1 MRPAHR
7 LATASLAV
15 LSLALAASSAVAA
28 TQALPIIP
36 VPAELSRGSGVLVV
50 RSGAVVSVPAGDAGA
65 LWAARLLAAQVKQ
78 TRGLDL
84 VVREGGAGQIV
95 LARDPSVTAAEGYGL
110 TVTPKGARI
119 AAKDDAGLLYGAM
132 TLAQLLS
139 PDAAFGQPVKV
150 PALTVRDQPRFAWRG
165 IMVDVARHFQPAES
179 LKPLIDAMAAH
190 KMNVLHLHLSDDQ
203 GWRVEIKRYPK
214 LTEIGAWRT
223 PPTAGEA
230 PSVQPYGGFYT
241 QDQIRD
247 LVAYAR
253 ERSVTIVPEID
264 LPGHAQAAVAAYP
277 EIGVFGDRPS
287 VAVDWG
293 VNPYL
298 FDVDQP
304 SLTFIEGVLDE
315 LMSLFPSTYIHVGGD
330 EAIKDQWQR
339 SPAVQARMRELGLK
353 NEHEMQSWFIEHLG
367 KYLAAHG
374 RRLIGWDE
382 ILEGGLPASASV
394 MSWRGEQGAIDAANQ
409 GHDVVLSPAP
419 ILYLDSLQSDRA
431 DEPPGRLS
439 IMTLK
444 DVYGYEPMPKGIAPD
459 KVGHVLGA
467 QANAWSEYLV
477 TPAQIRHAIFPRL
490 DAVSEITWS
499 PKDKR
504 DWTGFLDRLDIQ
516 RLRYARQGIN
526 AADSAFAVGF
536 ALDGGRGSA
545 LRSGKASVVLS
556 TQTGFGQIRYTLDGK
571 APTTRSPLYAKP
583 LAVAVGTTIRAAA
596 FTADGRATAAPRAF
610 DLGRTALLTRSNSD
624 LTACPKGALGL
635 RVPLT
640 SEAQADA
647 PAFNVNLFDTCALYP
662 AAPLDLAGGFEVK
675 VARVP
680 RHYGLAGD
688 TDKVRWHYNATRFGE
703 LIVRAGGCEGR
714 VVATFP
720 LPDPAT
726 ASNRLT
732 FKGELPEEAGD
743 SDLCLLFTAPLSG
756 PFYAVEAL
764 ALTPRV
770 SN

>member
-7 LATASLAV
+7 LATASLAA
-15 LSLALAASSAVAA
+15 LSLALAAGAA
-28 TQALPIIP
+28 LAAAPAPIIP
-36 VPAELSRGSGVLVV
+36 VPAELIPGHGALVV
-50 RSGAVVSVPAGDAGA
+50 RSGTMVSVPAGDAAA
-65 LWAARLLAAQVKQ
+65 LSAARLLAGQVKQ

-84 VVREGGAGQIV
+84 VAQEGGAGAIV
-95 LARDPSVTAAEGYGL
+95 LVRDPTVSAAEGYVL
-110 TVTPKGARI
+110 TVTPKGARV

-165 IMVDVARHFQPAES
+165 IMVDVARHFQPADS

-230 PSVQPYGGFYT
+230 PSDQPYGGFYT

-277 EIGVFGDRPS
+277 EIGVFGDRPP

-293 VNPYL
+293 INPYL

-315 LMSLFPSTYIHVGGD
+315 LMDLFPSTYIHVGGD
-330 EAIKDQWQR
+330 EAIKDQWQS

-367 KYLAAHG
+367 QYLAAHG

-394 MSWRGEQGAIDAANQ
+394 MSWRGEQGAIDAANA

-419 ILYLDSLQSDRA
+419 TLYLDSLQSDRA

-439 IMTLK
+439 IVTLK
-444 DVYGYEPMPKGIAPD
+444 DVYAYEPMPKGIASD
-459 KVGHVLGA
+459 KAGHVLGA
-467 QANAWSEYLV
+467 QANAWTEYLV
-477 TPAQIRHAIFPRL
+477 TPAQVRHAIFPRL

-499 PKDKR
+499 PKNRR
-504 DWTGFLDRLDIQ
+504 DWTGFLDRLDVQ

-526 AADSAFAVGF
+526 AADGAFAVNF
-536 ALDGGRGSA
+536 ALDGGRGAA
-545 LRSGKASVVLS
+545 LRSGQATLALS
-556 TQTGFGQIRYTLDGK
+556 TQSGFGQIRYTLDGK
-571 APTTRSPLYAKP
+571 TPTARSPLYAKP
-583 LAVAVGTTIRAAA
+583 LKVPVGTTVRAAA
-596 FTADGRATAAPRAF
+596 FAADGRPTAEPRAF
-610 DLGRTALLTRSNSD
+610 DAGRIALLTRSNTE

-647 PAFNVNLFDTCALYP
+647 PAFNVNLFDTCAMYP

-703 LIVRAGGCEGR
+703 LVVRAGGCEGS

-726 ASNRLT
+726 AGNRLK
-732 FKGELPEEAGD
+732 FQGALPPGPGD

-756 PFYAVEAL
+756 PFYTVEAL
-764 ALTPRV
+764 ALTPRS

>member
-15 LSLALAASSAVAA
+15 LSLTLAAGSALAA

-36 VPAELSRGSGVLVV
+36 MPAELSRGSGVLVV
-50 RSGAVVSVPAGDAGA
+50 RPGAMVSVPAGDAGA
-65 LWAARLLAAQVKQ
+65 LSAARLLASQVKQ

-95 LARDPSVTAAEGYGL
+95 LARDPSVFAAEGYGL
-110 TVTPKGARI
+110 TVTSKGARI

-139 PDAAFGQPVKV
+139 PDAAFGQSVKV

-230 PSVQPYGGFYT
+230 PSTQPYGGFYT
-241 QDQIRD
+241 QDQVRD

-277 EIGVFGDRPS
+277 EIGVFGDRPP
-287 VAVDWG
+287 VGVDWG

-459 KVGHVLGA
+459 KAGHVLGA

-499 PKDKR
+499 PKDRR

-516 RLRYARQGIN
+516 RLRYARQGIG
-526 AADSAFAVGF
+526 AADSAFAINF
-536 ALDGGRGSA
+536 ALDGGRGAA
-545 LRSGKASVVLS
+545 LRSG
-556 TQTGFGQIRYTLDGK
+556 
-571 APTTRSPLYAKP
+571 
-583 LAVAVGTTIRAAA
+583 
-596 FTADGRATAAPRAF
+596 
-610 DLGRTALLTRSNSD
+610 
-624 LTACPKGALGL
+624 
-635 RVPLT
+635 
-640 SEAQADA
+640 
-647 PAFNVNLFDTCALYP
+647 
-662 AAPLDLAGGFEVK
+662 
-675 VARVP
+675 
-680 RHYGLAGD
+680 
-688 TDKVRWHYNATRFGE
+688 
-703 LIVRAGGCEGR
+703 
-714 VVATFP
+714 
-720 LPDPAT
+720 
-726 ASNRLT
+726 
-732 FKGELPEEAGD
+732 
-743 SDLCLLFTAPLSG
+743 
-756 PFYAVEAL
+756 
-764 ALTPRV
+764 
-770 SN
+770 

>member
-1 MRPAHR
+1 MRPCRR
-7 LATASLAV
+7 LLSASLAV
-15 LSLALAASSAVAA
+15 LALSLSAASASAAA
-28 TQALPIIP
+28 PAPIIP
-36 VPAELSRGSGVLVV
+36 VPAELIPGQGALLV
-50 RSGAVVSVPAGDAGA
+50 RSGAVISAPAGDAAA
-65 LWAARLLAAQVKQ
+65 LSAARLLAGQVKQ

-84 VVREGGAGQIV
+84 VAREGGAGAIV
-95 LARDPSVTAAEGYGL
+95 LVRDPSVTAAEGYVL

-132 TLAQLLS
+132 TMAQLLS
-139 PDAAFGQPVKV
+139 PDAAFGKPVKV

-165 IMVDVARHFQPAES
+165 IMVDVARHFQPVEAIK
-179 LKPLIDAMAAH
+179 LIIDAMAAH
-190 KMNVLHLHLSDDQ
+190 KMNTLHMHLSDDQ
-203 GWRVEIKRYPK
+203 GWRLEIKRYPK

-223 PPTAGEA
+223 PPTAGET
-230 PSVQPYGGFYT
+230 PSATPYGGFYT

-247 LVAYAR
+247 LVAYAKA
-253 ERSVTIVPEID
+253 RSVTIVPEID
-264 LPGHAQAAVAAYP
+264 MPGHAQAAVASYP
-277 EIGVFGDRPS
+277 EIGVFGDRPP

-293 VNPYL
+293 INPYL

-315 LMSLFPSTYIHVGGD
+315 VMDLFPSTYIHVGGD
-330 EAIKDQWQR
+330 EAIKDQWQS
-339 SPAVQARMRELGLK
+339 SPTVQARMKELGLK
-353 NEHEMQSWFIEHLG
+353 DEHEMQSWFIEHLG

-394 MSWRGEQGAIDAANQ
+394 MSWRGEKGAIDAANQ

-444 DVYGYEPMPKGIAPD
+444 DVYGYEPMPKGIAED
-459 KVGHVLGA
+459 KAHHVLGA

-477 TPAQIRHAIFPRL
+477 TPAQVRHAIFPRL
-490 DAVSEITWS
+490 DAVAEMTWS

-504 DWTGFLDRLDIQ
+504 EWQGFLDRLDIQ

-526 AADSAFAVGF
+526 AADSAFAVNF
-536 ALDGGRGSA
+536 KLDEGRGAA
-545 LRSGKASVVLS
+545 LRTGKATVSLS

-571 APTTRSPLYAKP
+571 APTARSPLYAKP
-583 LAVAVGTTIRAAA
+583 LLVPVGGAVRAAS
-596 FTADGRATAAPRAF
+596 FTADGRATATPRAF
-610 DLGRTALLTRSNSD
+610 DLSQAALLTRGNND

-640 SEAQADA
+640 SEAEANA
-647 PAFNVNLFDTCALYP
+647 PAFNVNLFDTCQMYP
-662 AAPLDLAGGFEVK
+662 AAPLDLAGGFQVK
-675 VARVP
+675 VARLP

-688 TDKVRWHYNATRFGE
+688 TNKVRWHYNATRFGE
-703 LIVRAGGCEGR
+703 LIVRAGGCTG
-714 VVATFP
+714 VVAATFP

-732 FKGELPEEAGD
+732 FQGGLPAGTGD
-743 SDLCLLFTAPLSG
+743 SDLCLQFTAPLSG
-756 PFYAVEAL
+756 PFYAVETMT
-764 ALTPRV
+764 LTPRTAP
-770 SN
+770 

>member
-7 LATASLAV
+7 FATASLAA
-15 LSLALAASSAVAA
+15 LSLALAAGSALAA
-28 TQALPIIP
+28 SPAPIIP
-36 VPAELSRGSGVLVV
+36 VPAELTPGRGALVV
-50 RSGAVVSVPAGDAGA
+50 RSGAVISVPAGDPAA
-65 LWAARLLAAQVKQ
+65 LSAARLLAGQVKQ
-78 TRGLDL
+78 TRDLDL
-84 VVREGGAGQIV
+84 VAQEGGAGAIV
-95 LARDPSVTAAEGYGL
+95 LVRDPSVAAAEGYVL

-139 PDAAFGQPVKV
+139 PDAAFGRPVKV
-150 PALTVRDQPRFAWRG
+150 PALTVHDQPRFAWRG
-165 IMVDVARHFQPAES
+165 IMVDVARHFQPADS

-190 KMNVLHLHLSDDQ
+190 KMNVLHLHLTDDQ
-203 GWRVEIKRYPK
+203 GWRLEIKRYPK
-214 LTEIGAWRT
+214 LTQIGAWRT

-230 PSVQPYGGFYT
+230 PSTEPYGGFYT

-277 EIGVFGDRPS
+277 EIGVFGDRPP

-298 FDVDQP
+298 FNVDQP

-315 LMSLFPSTYIHVGGD
+315 VMDLFPSTYIHVGGD
-330 EAIKDQWQR
+330 EAIKDQWQS

-367 KYLAAHG
+367 QYMAAHG

-394 MSWRGEQGAIDAANQ
+394 MSWRGEQGAIDAANA

-419 ILYLDSLQSDRA
+419 TLYLDSLQSDRA

-444 DVYGYEPMPKGIAPD
+444 DVYAYEPMPKGIAPD
-459 KVGHVLGA
+459 KAAHVLGA
-467 QANAWSEYLV
+467 QGNAWTEYLV
-477 TPAQIRHAIFPRL
+477 TPAQVRHAIFPRL

-499 PKDKR
+499 PKNRR

-526 AADSAFAVGF
+526 AADGAFAVNF
-536 ALDGGRGSA
+536 ALDGGRGA
-545 LRSGKASVVLS
+545 TLRSGQAILALS
-556 TQTGFGQIRYTLDGK
+556 TQSGFGQIRYTVDGK
-571 APTTRSPLYAKP
+571 TPTARSPLYATP
-583 LAVAVGTTIRAAA
+583 LKVPVGVTVRAAA
-596 FTADGRATAAPRAF
+596 FTADGRPTATPRAF
-610 DLGRTALLTRSNSD
+610 DLGRVALLTRNNTE

-647 PAFNVNLFDTCALYP
+647 PAFNVNLFDTCAMYP

-680 RHYGLAGD
+680 RHYGLAAD

-703 LIVRAGGCEGR
+703 LVVRAGGCEGT

-726 ASNRLT
+726 ADNRLK
-732 FKGELPEEAGD
+732 FQGPLPQGAGD

-764 ALTPRV
+764 ALRPRS

>member
-7 LATASLAV
+7 FATASFAA
-15 LSLALAASSAVAA
+15 LSLALAAGTALAA
-28 TQALPIIP
+28 PSPAPIIP
-36 VPAELSRGSGVLVV
+36 VPAELTPGRGALAV
-50 RSGAVVSVPAGDAGA
+50 RSGAVISVPAGDAAA
-65 LWAARLLAAQVKQ
+65 LSAARLLAGQVKQ

-84 VVREGGAGQIV
+84 VAQEGGAGIIV
-95 LARDPSVTAAEGYGL
+95 LIRDPSVSAAEGYVL

-139 PDAAFGQPVKV
+139 PDAAFGRPVKV

-230 PSVQPYGGFYT
+230 PSAQPYGGFYT

-277 EIGVFGDRPS
+277 EIGVFGDRPPVS
-287 VAVDWG
+287 VDWG

-315 LMSLFPSTYIHVGGD
+315 LMDLFPSTYIHVGGD
-330 EAIKDQWQR
+330 EAIKDQWQS

-367 KYLAAHG
+367 QYLASHG
-374 RRLIGWDE
+374 RRLIDWDE
-382 ILEGGLPASASV
+382 ILEGGLPTSASV
-394 MSWRGEQGAIDAANQ
+394 MSWRGEQGAIDAANA

-419 ILYLDSLQSDRA
+419 TLYLDSLQSNRA

-439 IMTLK
+439 IVTLK
-444 DVYGYEPMPKGIAPD
+444 DVYAYEPMPKGIAPD
-459 KVGHVLGA
+459 KAGHVLGA
-467 QANAWSEYLV
+467 QANAWTEYLV
-477 TPAQIRHAIFPRL
+477 TPSQVRHAIFPRL

-499 PKDKR
+499 PKDRR
-504 DWTGFLDRLDIQ
+504 DWSGFLNRLDIQ

-526 AADSAFAVGF
+526 AADGAFAINF
-536 ALDGGRGSA
+536 ALDGGRGAA
-545 LRSGKASVVLS
+545 LRSGQATLALS

-571 APTTRSPLYAKP
+571 TPTGRSALYGKP
-583 LAVAVGTTIRAAA
+583 LKVPVGTTVRAAA
-596 FTADGRATAAPRAF
+596 VAADGRPTAEPQSF
-610 DLGRTALLTRSNSD
+610 DLGRNALLTRSNTE

-647 PAFNVNLFDTCALYP
+647 PAFNVNLFDTCAMYP

-680 RHYGLAGD
+680 RHYGLAAD

-703 LIVRAGGCEGR
+703 LVVRAGGCEGT

-726 ASNRLT
+726 ADNRLK
-732 FKGELPEEAGD
+732 FQGALPSGTGD

-764 ALTPRV
+764 ALTPRS

>member
-1 MRPAHR
+1 MPRPARR
-7 LATASLAV
+7 LAAASLAA
-15 LSLALAASSAVAA
+15 LSLALVAGTALAAGPA
-28 TQALPIIP
+28 PIIP
-36 VPAELSRGSGVLVV
+36 VPAELTPGKGALVV
-50 RSGAVVSVPAGDAGA
+50 RSGAVVSTPVGDAAA
-65 LWAARLLAAQVKQ
+65 LSAARLLAAQVKQ

-84 VVREGGAGQIV
+84 TAGEGGAGLIV
-95 LARDPSVTAAEGYGL
+95 LVRDPSVTAAEGYVL

-139 PDAAFGQPVKV
+139 PDAAFGQPVRV
-150 PALTVRDQPRFAWRG
+150 PALVIHDQPRFAWRG

-190 KMNVLHLHLSDDQ
+190 KMNVLHLHLTDDQ
-203 GWRVEIKRYPK
+203 GWRLEIKRYPK

-230 PSVQPYGGFYT
+230 SPGARYGGFYT

-264 LPGHAQAAVAAYP
+264 MPGHAQAAVAAYP
-277 EIGVFGDRPS
+277 EIGVFGDRPPVS
-287 VAVDWG
+287 VDWG

-315 LMSLFPSTYIHVGGD
+315 VMALFPSTYIHVGGD

-339 SPAVQARMRELGLK
+339 SPAIQAKMAALGLK
-353 NEHEMQSWFIEHLG
+353 SEHEMQSWFIDHLG
-367 KYLAAHG
+367 TYLAAHG

-419 ILYLDSLQSDRA
+419 TLYLDSLQSDRA
-431 DEPPGRLS
+431 DEPPGRMS

-444 DVYGYEPMPKGIAPD
+444 DVYSYEPMPKGIAAD
-459 KVGHVLGA
+459 KAGHLLGA
-467 QANAWSEYLV
+467 QANAWTEYLV
-477 TPAQIRHAIFPRL
+477 TPAQVRHAIFPRL

-499 PKDKR
+499 PRDKR
-504 DWTGFLDRLDIQ
+504 DWSGFLVRLDPQ
-516 RLRYARQGIN
+516 RLRYARQGIE
-526 AADSAFAVGF
+526 AADGAFAVNF
-536 ALDGGRGSA
+536 AVDGGRGAA
-545 LRSGKASVVLS
+545 LRAGQATLALS
-556 TQTGFGQIRYTLDGK
+556 TQAGFGQIRYTLDGK
-571 APTTRSPLYAKP
+571 APTARSPLYAQP
-583 LAVAVGTTIRAAA
+583 LKVPVGTTVRAAA
-596 FTADGRATAAPRAF
+596 FTADGRPTATPRAF
-610 DLGRTALLTRSNSD
+610 DAGRAALLTRGNSE
-624 LTACPKGALGL
+624 LTACPQGELGL
-635 RVPLT
+635 RAPLT
-640 SEAQADA
+640 SEATANA
-647 PAFNVNLFDTCALYP
+647 PAFNVNLFDACAIYP

-675 VARVP
+675 VARLP

-703 LIVRAGGCEGR
+703 LIVRTGSCEGP
-714 VVATFP
+714 VAATFA

-726 ASNRLT
+726 ADNRLK
-732 FKGELPEEAGD
+732 FQASLPPGTGD
-743 SDLCLLFTAPLSG
+743 ADLCLLFTAPLSG
-756 PFYAVEAL
+756 PFYTVEAL
-764 ALTPRV
+764 ALTPRDPT
-770 SN
+770 

>member
-1 MRPAHR
+1 MRPRRR
-7 LATASLAV
+7 LLSASLAV
-15 LSLALAASSAVAA
+15 LALSLSAASAHAA
-28 TQALPIIP
+28 APAPIIP
-36 VPAELSRGSGVLVV
+36 VPAELIPGQGALLV
-50 RSGAVVSVPAGDAGA
+50 RSGAVISTPAGDAAA
-65 LWAARLLAAQVKQ
+65 LSAARLLAGQVKQ

-84 VVREGGAGQIV
+84 LAREGGAGAIV
-95 LARDPSVTAAEGYGL
+95 LVRDPSVTAAEGYVL
-110 TVTPKGARI
+110 SVTAKGARI

-132 TLAQLLS
+132 TMAQLLS
-139 PDAAFGQPVKV
+139 PDAAFGKPVKV

-165 IMVDVARHFQPAES
+165 IMVDVARHFQPVDAIK
-179 LKPLIDAMAAH
+179 LIIDAMAAH
-190 KMNVLHLHLSDDQ
+190 KMNTLHMHLSDDQ
-203 GWRVEIKRYPK
+203 GWRLEIKRYPK

-230 PSVQPYGGFYT
+230 PSTTPYGGFYT
-241 QDQIRD
+241 QDQIRE
-247 LVAYAR
+247 LVAYAK
-253 ERSVTIVPEID
+253 ERAVTIVPEID
-264 LPGHAQAAVAAYP
+264 MPGHAQAAVASYP
-277 EIGVFGDRPS
+277 EIGVFGDRPP

-293 VNPYL
+293 INPYL
-298 FDVDQP
+298 FDIDQP

-315 LMSLFPSTYIHVGGD
+315 VMALFPSTYIHVGGD

-339 SPAVQARMRELGLK
+339 SPAVQARMKELGLK

-367 KYLAAHG
+367 QYLAAHG

-419 ILYLDSLQSDRA
+419 TLYLDSLQSNRA

-444 DVYGYEPMPKGIAPD
+444 DVYAYEPMPKGIAPD
-459 KVGHVLGA
+459 KASHVLGA
-467 QANAWSEYLV
+467 QGNAWSEYLV
-477 TPAQIRHAIFPRL
+477 TPAQVRHAIFPRL
-490 DAVSEITWS
+490 DAIAEMTWS
-499 PKDKR
+499 PKDRR
-504 DWTGFLDRLDIQ
+504 DWKDFLGRLDIQ

-526 AADSAFAVGF
+526 AADSAFAVNF
-536 ALDGGRGSA
+536 KLDDGRGAA
-545 LRSGKASVVLS
+545 LRTGKAKVSLS
-556 TQTGFGQIRYTLDGK
+556 TQTDFGQIRYTLDGK
-571 APTTRSPLYAKP
+571 APTPRSPLYAKP
-583 LAVAVGTTIRAAA
+583 LSVPVGGSVRAAA
-596 FTADGRATAAPRAF
+596 FTADGRATATARTI
-610 DLGRTALLTRSNSD
+610 DLSQMALLSRGNTD

-640 SEAQADA
+640 SEAEADA
-647 PAFNVNLFDTCALYP
+647 PAFNVNLFDTCQMYP

-675 VARVP
+675 VARLP

-688 TDKVRWHYNATRFGE
+688 TIKVRWHYNATRFGE
-703 LIVRAGGCEGR
+703 LVVRAGGCDGS

-732 FKGELPEEAGD
+732 FKGDLPAGSGD

-756 PFYAVEAL
+756 PFYSVEAM
-764 ALTPRV
+764 ALTPRTAH
-770 SN
+770 

>member
-1 MRPAHR
+1 MPRPARR
-7 LATASLAV
+7 LAAASLAA
-15 LSLALAASSAVAA
+15 LSLALISGTALAAGPAP
-28 TQALPIIP
+28 LIP
-36 VPAELSRGSGVLVV
+36 VPAELTPGKGTLVV
-50 RSGAVVSVPAGDAGA
+50 RSGVAISTPAGDAAA
-65 LWAARLLAAQVKQ
+65 LSAAKLLAAQVKQ

-84 VVREGGAGQIV
+84 MAGEGGAGLIV
-95 LARDPSVTAAEGYGL
+95 LVRDPSVTAAEGYVL
-110 TVTPKGARI
+110 TVTSKGARI

-150 PALTVRDQPRFAWRG
+150 PALVIRDQPRFGWRG

-190 KMNVLHLHLSDDQ
+190 KMNVLHLHLTDDQ
-203 GWRVEIKRYPK
+203 GWRLEIKRYPK

-223 PPTAGEA
+223 PPTAGETA
-230 PSVQPYGGFYT
+230 SAQPYGGFYT

-253 ERSVTIVPEID
+253 ERSITIVPEID
-264 LPGHAQAAVAAYP
+264 MPGHAQAAVAAYP
-277 EIGVFGDRPS
+277 EIGVFGDRPP

-298 FDVDQP
+298 FGVDQP

-315 LMSLFPSTYIHVGGD
+315 VMDLFPSTYIHVGGD

-339 SPAVQARMRELGLK
+339 SPAVQAKMAALGLK
-353 NEHEMQSWFIEHLG
+353 SEHEMQSWFIDHLG
-367 KYLAAHG
+367 TYLAAHG

-419 ILYLDSLQSDRA
+419 TLYLDSLQSDRA

-444 DVYGYEPMPKGIAPD
+444 DVYAYEPMPKGIAAD
-459 KVGHVLGA
+459 KAGHVLGA
-467 QANAWSEYLV
+467 QANAWTEYLV
-477 TPAQIRHAIFPRL
+477 TPAQVRHAIFPRL

-504 DWTGFLDRLDIQ
+504 DWTGFLARLDPQ
-516 RLRYARQGIN
+516 RLRYARQGIE
-526 AADSAFAVGF
+526 AADGAFAVNF
-536 ALDGGRGSA
+536 ALDGGRSAA
-545 LRSGKASVVLS
+545 LRSGQATVALS
-556 TQTGFGQIRYTLDGK
+556 TQAGFGQIRYTLDGK
-571 APTTRSPLYAKP
+571 APTARSPLYAKP
-583 LAVAVGTTIRAAA
+583 VKVAVGATVRAAA
-596 FTADGRATAAPRAF
+596 FTTDGRPTATPRVF
-610 DLGRTALLTRSNSD
+610 DASRTALLTRTSTE

-640 SEAQADA
+640 SEATADA

-675 VARVP
+675 VVRLP

-703 LIVRAGGCEGR
+703 LVVRTGSCDGPVA
-714 VVATFP
+714 ATFA

-726 ASNRLT
+726 ADNRLK
-732 FKGELPEEAGD
+732 FQASLSPGAGD
-743 SDLCLLFTAPLSG
+743 ADLCLLFTAPLSG

-764 ALTPRV
+764 TLTPR
-770 SN
+770 SPT